1 MEENLE
7 LKKLA
12 TEFEKLKL
20 VETQKNIESRIR
32 NVNNINFLAEKV
44 ELSVDAAKNLA
55 FEMSR
60 STDNLFL
67 VLASENDGKANL
79 TVMLS
84 ENLVKEKGLNAATII
99 RELAREIQGGGGGQP
114 HIATAGGRNPDG
126 IPAALAKAE
135 TFLK

>member
-1 MEENLE
+1 
-7 LKKLA
+7 
-12 TEFEKLKL
+12 
-20 VETQKNIESRIR
+20 
-32 NVNNINFLAEKV
+32 V

-99 RELAREIQGGGGGQP
+99 RELARRYRGAVAVS
-114 HIATAGGRNPDG
+114 HILQLQAAGILPESQLPWQRQ
-126 IPAALAKAE
+126 KR
-135 TFLK
+135 F